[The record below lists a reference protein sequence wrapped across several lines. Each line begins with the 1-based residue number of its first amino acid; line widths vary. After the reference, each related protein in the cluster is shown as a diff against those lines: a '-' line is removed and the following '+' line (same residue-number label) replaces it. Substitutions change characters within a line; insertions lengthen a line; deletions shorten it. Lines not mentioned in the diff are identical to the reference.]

1 MGYYKNAKK
10 LDDEQEFLKSI
21 IYNRYR
27 QNSNYSKIKN
37 NMEFIIFLS
46 KLDKEI
52 LNLLIKA
59 NYVVEENKIECLLNK
74 EIKGLHNFVEN
85 KIIICTENA
94 KRKTN
99 YRNKK
104 NRPNKDN
111 FKTELAIRKALRHEA
126 THAIQKCN
134 NNKIV
139 GDIKNLEGKLHQSKR
154 KSLEFSTSNFSGT
167 YEKEV
172 EAYILEDK
180 PKKVKN
186 MIKKYCL

>member
-10 LDDEQEFLKSI
+10 LDDEQKFLPSLS
-21 IYNRYR
+21 YNRYKPD
-27 QNSNYSKIKN
+27 SNYSKIKN

-99 YRNKK
+99 YRNEKK
-104 NRPNKDN
+104 RPNKDN
-111 FKTELAIRKALRHEA
+111 FKTELAVRKALRHEA

-139 GDIKNLEGKLHQSKR
+139 GDIKNLESKLHQSKR
-154 KSLEFSTSNFSGT
+154 KALEFSTSNFSGT
-167 YEKEV
+167 YAKEV

>member
-1 MGYYKNAKK
+1 
-10 LDDEQEFLKSI
+10 
-21 IYNRYR
+21 
-27 QNSNYSKIKN
+27 
-37 NMEFIIFLS
+37 MEFIIFLS

-52 LNLLIKA
+52 LDLLIKA
-59 NYVVEENKIECLLNK
+59 NYIVEENKIECLLNK
-74 EIKGLHNFVEN
+74 EIKGLHNFEKN
-85 KIIICTENA
+85 KIIICTENS

-99 YRNKK
+99 YINKK
-104 NRPNKDN
+104 RQPNKDN

-134 NNKIV
+134 NNKTV
-139 GDIKNLEGKLHQSKR
+139 GDIKNLENKLHQSKR
-154 KSLEFSTSNFSGT
+154 SALEFSTSNFSGT

-180 PKKVKN
+180 PKKVKK

>member
-1 MGYYKNAKK
+1 
-10 LDDEQEFLKSI
+10 
-21 IYNRYR
+21 
-27 QNSNYSKIKN
+27 
-37 NMEFIIFLS
+37 MEFILFLS
-46 KLDKEI
+46 KLDKDI

-59 NYVVEENKIECLLNK
+59 NYIVEENKIECLLNK
-74 EIKGLHNFVEN
+74 EIKGLHNFEEN
-85 KIIICTENA
+85 KIKICTENA

-104 NRPNKDN
+104 HGITKDN
-111 FKTELAIRKALRHEA
+111 FKTELAIRKALRQEA

-139 GDIKNLEGKLHQSKR
+139 GDIKNLEGKLHKSKR
-154 KSLEFSTSNFSGT
+154 KALDFSTSNFSGT
-167 YEKEV
+167 YAKEV

>member
-1 MGYYKNAKK
+1 
-10 LDDEQEFLKSI
+10 
-21 IYNRYR
+21 
-27 QNSNYSKIKN
+27 
-37 NMEFIIFLS
+37 MEFIIFLS

-59 NYVVEENKIECLLNK
+59 NYEVEENKIECLLNK
-74 EIKGLHNFVEN
+74 EIKGLHNFEEN
-85 KIIICTENA
+85 QIIICTENA

-99 YRNKK
+99 YRNIKQGT
-104 NRPNKDN
+104 NKDN

-126 THAIQKCN
+126 THAVQKCN

-139 GDIKNLEGKLHQSKR
+139 GDLKKLEGKLHQSKR
-154 KSLEFSTSNFSGT
+154 KALNFSTSNFSGT
-167 YEKEV
+167 YAKEV

-180 PKKVKN
+180 PKKVKK